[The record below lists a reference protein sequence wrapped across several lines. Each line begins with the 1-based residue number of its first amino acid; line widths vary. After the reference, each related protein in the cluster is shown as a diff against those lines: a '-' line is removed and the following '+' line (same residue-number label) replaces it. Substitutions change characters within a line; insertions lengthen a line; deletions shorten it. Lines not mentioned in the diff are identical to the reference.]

1 MQIPESCGSTASG
14 RAAPSLGMPG
24 QEGWHPNASC
34 ATEAS
39 FPDTGTAG
47 VPTEGLGF
55 ISEPGEVRGVWA
67 WGWLLSLLI
76 LVFLWLGAAQ
86 MLLARAE
93 GSSPASLALLSPH
106 PRLFQDHRS
115 IPHHTALSKVVSLPW
130 LLSSLS
136 CEPGML
142 GVSPEVPREQ
152 TRAGG
157 CFSVEGQDVEV
168 AEGGG
173 VSQWNP
179 SPGISAP
186 GCGIPAEDVFSCP
199 RMLLRSWCW

>member
-1 MQIPESCGSTASG
+1 MVLNRMQIPESCGSTASG

-24 QEGWHPNASC
+24 QEGWHPNPSC

-39 FPDTGTAG
+39 FPNTGTAG

-67 WGWLLSLLI
+67 WGWLLSLLS
-76 LVFLWLGAAQ
+76 LVFPWLGAAQ

-115 IPHHTALSKVVSLPW
+115 IPHHTALSKVVSPALAALFLVLRTRNAGGVPGGAQGTNPGRGLLP
-130 LLSSLS
+130 S
-136 CEPGML
+136 G
-142 GVSPEVPREQ
+142 
-152 TRAGG
+152 RAGCG
-157 CFSVEGQDVEV
+157 AGRRRGGFTVE
-168 AEGGG
+168 
-173 VSQWNP
+173 SQ
-179 SPGISAP
+179 
-186 GCGIPAEDVFSCP
+186 P
-199 RMLLRSWCW
+199 RNLCSWV